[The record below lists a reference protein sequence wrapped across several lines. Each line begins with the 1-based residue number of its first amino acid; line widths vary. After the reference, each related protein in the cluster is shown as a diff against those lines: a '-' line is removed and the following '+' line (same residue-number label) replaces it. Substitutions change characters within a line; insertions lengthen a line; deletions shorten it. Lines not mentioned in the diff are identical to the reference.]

1 MAASGKKQ
9 KQLKGGKSKD
19 TFDHSFTA
27 EVWST
32 LGWCAG
38 FAATGLFTVSA
49 GGAATAGAAATL
61 GGIGAITLIPLLE
74 CLAVLAVGV
83 GFFYL
88 AAVERKRDE
97 AEKEAEKEDQEVK
110 VQLAQGQK
118 TVTINLETPK
128 MDYSADQAPVGKF
141 TSAVQAERDQPPNI
155 GAYVS

>member
-1 MAASGKKQ
+1 MAASGKKH
-9 KQLKGGKSKD
+9 LKGAKPKD

-38 FAATGLFTVSA
+38 FAATGLFTVE
-49 GGAATAGAAATL
+49 AGAGIAALTL
-61 GGIGAITLIPLLE
+61 VPVLE
-74 CLAVLAVGV
+74 CAAVLAVAV

-88 AAVERKRDE
+88 AALERKKDE
-97 AEKEAEKEDQEVK
+97 AEKEADKKDREVK

-118 TVTINLETPK
+118 TITIDLETPK
-128 MDYSADQAPVGKF
+128 MDYSADQPPIGKF
-141 TSAVQAERDQPPNI
+141 TSAIQAEREQQQNV